1 MQGTIGFGPVIIG
14 AANVGVRKSLSWEIG
29 VVAGLS
35 DKSPNSTYR
44 LLLEYEF

>member
-14 AANVGVRKSLSWEIG
+14 VANVGIRKSLSWEIG

-35 DKSPNSTYR
+35 DKTPNSTCR